1 MNHNLQFSQEFK
13 QVENI
18 TTVNITTVKAV
29 SETVQ
34 HFAGKPQQC
43 ISANQETQYLS
54 ILNS

>member
-1 MNHNLQFSQEFK
+1 M
-13 QVENI
+13 ENI

>member
-18 TTVNITTVKAV
+18 TTVNAV

-34 HFAGKPQQC
+34 YFAGKPQQ
-43 ISANQETQYLS
+43 ILANQETQYLS